1 MLVFMLICISLYNKN
16 VPNKSTGSYYQLWYH
31 TGHNSESPTAS
42 GEGNA
47 GLVLRNSAANSFFF
61 FKSNTGPGTEPK
73 TVPKFPV
80 LKRQTPR
87 ARPQASQR
95 GREQLRRTRP
105 CTRHFYLC
113 RLI

>member
-61 FKSNTGPGTEPK
+61 F
-73 TVPKFPV
+73 
-80 LKRQTPR
+80 
-87 ARPQASQR
+87 
-95 GREQLRRTRP
+95 
-105 CTRHFYLC
+105 
-113 RLI
+113 